1 MFSICCATHE
11 CDSTETNFQLSS
23 CSFQVCSSSDCSTIW
38 RNVFSHSG
46 HLSWA
51 RQIFVSFLKRQMQL
65 HLKQWADVLNYRP
78 GQSRT
83 RWKYML
89 IKFAA
94 CLSILFVF
102 CRNNLHLFSF
112 FHLSPVP
119 TPAICHFP
127 SKNISQTTFTLS
139 TPSNIMEC
147 KKTLQTKCF
156 ILRIVSLWWIGAFL
170 LIRLTARIMS
180 FWQTAPPTLGRSEEN
195 CGTGD
200 SKESIH
206 FTPNSSLLWARRR
219 SDARIRFPNLNA
231 FSVCTPAPRITA
243 CYSLAGRDLFT
254 STLLRRG
261 GDYCSPS
268 LTYRA
273 TTFENGEMRWREQGQ
288 MWCLCVAVL
297 TIKMLVD
304 LTERPIQTRRWQMW
318 SRIGLAPRQNAT
330 HLCFQIPD

>member
-1 MFSICCATHE
+1 MCSIIDPAKVRLDENTC
-11 CDSTETNFQLSS
+11 
-23 CSFQVCSSSDCSTIW
+23 
-38 RNVFSHSG
+38 
-46 HLSWA
+46 
-51 RQIFVSFLKRQMQL
+51 
-65 HLKQWADVLNYRP
+65 
-78 GQSRT
+78 
-83 RWKYML
+83 WKSL
-89 IKFAA
+89 RLACQP
-94 CLSILFVF
+94 CLSFAGTTCTFSPFSTRLQ
-102 CRNNLHLFSF
+102 HLPSA
-112 FHLSPVP
+112 
-119 TPAICHFP
+119 TFP
-127 SKNISQTTFTLS
+127 KNISQTTFTLS
-139 TPSNIMEC
+139 SFLCAVLTPSNIMEC

-156 ILRIVSLWWIGAFL
+156 ILRIVGLWWIGAFL

-180 FWQTAPPTLGRSEEN
+180 FWQTALPTLGRSEEN

-206 FTPNSSLLWARRR
+206 FTPNSSLLWARWR

-231 FSVCTPAPRITA
+231 FSVCTPAPRITD

-261 GDYCSPS
+261 ADYCSPS

>member
-11 CDSTETNFQLSS
+11 CDSTETNLQPSS
-23 CSFQVCSSSDCSTIW
+23 CSVKSAAAVIAQLFEEM
-38 RNVFSHSG
+38 FSPT
-46 HLSWA
+46 LDISWA
-51 RQIFVSFLKRQMQL
+51 RQIFVSFLKWQIQL

-94 CLSILFVF
+94 CLSTLFVF

-119 TPAICHFP
+119 TPAICHF
-127 SKNISQTTFTLS
+127 SQNISQTTFTLS
-139 TPSNIMEC
+139 SFLCAVLTPSNIMEH

-156 ILRIVSLWWIGAFL
+156 ILRIVGLWWIGAFL

-206 FTPNSSLLWARRR
+206 FTPNSSLFWARRR

-231 FSVCTPAPRITA
+231 FSVCTRRITD
-243 CYSLAGRDLFT
+243 CYSLAGGDLFT
-254 STLLRRG
+254 LPTLRRG
-261 GDYCSPS
+261 GGLLFSQLDLQGDNFWKLRNALKRGRINVVFMRCSP
-268 LTYRA
+268 R
-273 TTFENGEMRWREQGQ
+273 
-288 MWCLCVAVL
+288 
-297 TIKMLVD
+297 
-304 LTERPIQTRRWQMW
+304 
-318 SRIGLAPRQNAT
+318 
-330 HLCFQIPD
+330 H